1 MEQTLLV
8 KGLEINYKET
18 GEGYPLVLLHGW
30 GSNLQAFTRVQQQ
43 FENNF
48 RVISIDLPGFG
59 ESDEPKEVWGV
70 EGYVDFLEEFFKLKG
85 ITNPILGGH
94 SHGGRVS
101 ILYASRNPVHKLLL
115 IDAAGIKPKRK
126 LKYYFKVYSFKLAK
140 KILPLLLGKT
150 KGQEMINNYRKTAG
164 STDYNAA
171 SAMMRQIMVKCVNAD
186 LKSVMPK
193 IQAPTLLVWGENDT
207 ATPLSDGQTM
217 EKLIPNAGLV
227 VLKGVG
233 HFSFIEKLGEFLI
246 ILDNFLTPDK
256 KK

>member
-8 KGLEINYKET
+8 NGLQINYKEA
-18 GEGYPLVLLHGW
+18 GEGYPLVFLHGW
-30 GSNLQAFTRVQQQ
+30 GSSLVAFERMLQQ
-43 FENNF
+43 FQNNF
-48 RVISIDLPGFG
+48 RVITIDLPGFG
-59 ESDEPKEVWGV
+59 KSDEPKEAWDVD
-70 EGYVDFLEEFFKLKG
+70 GYVQFLEAFFKQKV
-85 ITNPILGGH
+85 ITNPILAGH

-101 ILYASRNPVHKLLL
+101 ILYASRNPVHKLVL

-140 KILPLLLGKT
+140 NVLPLIMGKT
-150 KGQEMINNYRKTAG
+150 KGQEWINNYRKSAG
-164 STDYNAA
+164 SSDYNAA
-171 SAMMRQIMVKCVNAD
+171 STMMRQVLVKCVNTD
-186 LKSVMPK
+186 LKNVMPQ
-193 IQAPTLLVWGENDT
+193 INAPTLMVWGENDT
-207 ATPLSDGQTM
+207 ATPLSDGKTM

-227 VLKGVG
+227 VLKGAG